1 MKYKKFLLNTLFSIV
16 GVLILSFGVAILNI
30 GNVGVDP
37 FTAFN
42 IAVGGAFNITLGNF
56 QLLMNIIML
65 VLLLVFG
72 RKFLGLGTVI
82 SMTMIG
88 YSVEFFTHLLDGFT
102 IYQSNLIFKIVT
114 LILGSSIFSLGIS
127 IYIISGLGV
136 APYDGLTLLI
146 EDKTSLKY
154 RFLRVIQ
161 DSSFTLVAFLFNGPI
176 GIGTIISAFFTGP
189 LIDFWYKI
197 ILKYKK
203 F

>member
-1 MKYKKFLLNTLFSIV
+1 MKKKKLIYNTLFSVV
-16 GVLILSFGVAILNI
+16 GVFILSFGVAILNI

-42 IAVGGAFNITLGNF
+42 IGVGGAFHITLGNF

-65 VLLLVFG
+65 VVLLLFG

-82 SMTMIG
+82 SMVMIG
-88 YSVEFFTHLLDGFT
+88 YSVEFFTGLLNGLT
-102 IYQSNLIFKIVT
+102 VYQSNLFFKAIT
-114 LILGSSIFSLGIS
+114 LILGCTIFALGIS
-127 IYIISGLGV
+127 VYIISGLGV

-146 EDKTSLKY
+146 EEKTSLKY
-154 RFLRVIQ
+154 RVLRVIQ
-161 DSSFTLVAFLFNGPI
+161 DTTFTLVAFLFSGPI
-176 GIGTIISAFFTGP
+176 GVGTIISAFFTGP
-189 LIDFWYKI
+189 LIDFWYEI